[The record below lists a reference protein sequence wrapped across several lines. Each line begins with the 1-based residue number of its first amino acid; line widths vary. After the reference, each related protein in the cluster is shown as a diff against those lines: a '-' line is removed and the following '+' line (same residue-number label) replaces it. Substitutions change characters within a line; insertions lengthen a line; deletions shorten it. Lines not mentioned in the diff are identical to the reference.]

1 MLKSLFGRRPTTR
14 GDVII
19 AVVGVVVAAFHATD
33 VIHQFKSEQDTEEQ
47 EIEK

>member
-1 MLKSLFGRRPTTR
+1 MFKSIFGRRPTTR

-33 VIHQFKSEQDTEEQ
+33 VIHQFKSEQEEEQ
-47 EIEK
+47 EIEQ

>member
-1 MLKSLFGRRPTTR
+1 MLKSFFGRRPTTR

-19 AVVGVVVAAFHATD
+19 ATVAAVMAIFHAVD
-33 VIHQFKSEQDTEEQ
+33 VTHQFKTEQADQ

>member
-19 AVVGVVVAAFHATD
+19 AVVAAAMAIFHAVD
-33 VIHQFKSEQDTEEQ
+33 VSHQFKTEQEEEQ

>member
-33 VIHQFKSEQDTEEQ
+33 VVHQFKTEQADQ